1 MYRLIQNNTDRTM
14 PAKTMT
20 EGVLRLPRRIFRES
34 IQFEDGGETALVL
47 DVNGETLALYRYSD
61 RAGG

>member
-1 MYRLIQNNTDRTM
+1 MYRLIQNNTDRAL
-14 PAKTMT
+14 PQKTMT

-47 DVNGETLALYRYSD
+47 DAKGETLALYRYSD